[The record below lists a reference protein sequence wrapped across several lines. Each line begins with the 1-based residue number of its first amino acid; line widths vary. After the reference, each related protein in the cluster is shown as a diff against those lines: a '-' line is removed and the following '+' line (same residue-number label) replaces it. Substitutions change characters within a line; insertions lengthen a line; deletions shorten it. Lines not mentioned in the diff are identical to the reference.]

1 LSVFKVLD
9 WFPRS
14 TSADEKE
21 GRGEM
26 AGRFGGQKWGNA
38 RRITCIGIES
48 EFPTG
53 GLDCLEGGI
62 GSLRPTAESENSERA
77 ALAIADAIV
86 EIGGGAS
93 QRMPLT

>member
-1 LSVFKVLD
+1 
-9 WFPRS
+9 
-14 TSADEKE
+14 
-21 GRGEM
+21 
-26 AGRFGGQKWGNA
+26 
-38 RRITCIGIES
+38 
-48 EFPTG
+48 
-53 GLDCLEGGI
+53 LERGI